1 MTIRPTTCAVMP
13 WATLGMRAIR
23 ATRNTTRLAL
33 TAIFAAASLL
43 TAGVHGAAASP
54 AATTKP
60 TNTCWL
66 DVVNDWLDHNGR
78 IEQLYPIPC
87 YTQAIQHLNEYPDI
101 QQYSNAIDD
110 IHRALLAAIHEE
122 GGNGPG
128 SGPTSSGGGSS
139 SQAPSG
145 PTGGSRPPSG
155 PTGGSQSPSGPTGG
169 SQSPTKGSGGSH
181 SSPIA
186 TAFHPS
192 SAQSVPLPLIVL
204 GALAVLLVL
213 AGAGTWFARRLQ
225 ARRMTPAAAA
235 PAPPRHR

>member
-1 MTIRPTTCAVMP
+1 
-13 WATLGMRAIR
+13 MRAIR

-145 PTGGSRPPSG
+145 PTGGS
-155 PTGGSQSPSGPTGG
+155 
-169 SQSPTKGSGGSH
+169 QSPTKGSGGSH

>member
-1 MTIRPTTCAVMP
+1 MIRPTACTVTPPA
-13 WATLGMRAIR
+13 ALGMRAIR

-33 TAIFAAASLL
+33 AAIFAAAALL
-43 TAGVHGAAASP
+43 ATGVHTAAAAP

-66 DVVNDWLDHNGR
+66 DVVNDWLDHNGQ

-110 IHRALLAAIHEE
+110 IQRALLAAIHEE

-128 SGPTSSGGGSS
+128 GG
-139 SQAPSG
+139 
-145 PTGGSRPPSG
+145 TGGSGPSSG
-155 PTGGSQSPSGPTGG
+155 SSGGSQSPSTGGG
-169 SQSPTKGSGGSH
+169 SQS
-181 SSPIA
+181 SPVA
-186 TAFHPS
+186 SAFHPS

-213 AGAGTWFARRLQ
+213 AGAGTWFARRVQ
-225 ARRMTPAAAA
+225 TRRMTPAAA
-235 PAPPRHR
+235 PAPPRNR

>member
-145 PTGGSRPPSG
+145 PTGGS
-155 PTGGSQSPSGPTGG
+155 
-169 SQSPTKGSGGSH
+169 QSPTKGSGGSH

>member
-1 MTIRPTTCAVMP
+1 MP

-33 TAIFAAASLL
+33 TAIFAAAALL
-43 TAGVHGAAASP
+43 AAGVHGAAASP

-66 DVVNDWLDHNGR
+66 DVVNDWLDHNGQ

-122 GGNGPG
+122 RGNGPG
-128 SGPTSSGGGSS
+128 SGPSSSGSGS
-139 SQAPSG
+139 SQA
-145 PTGGSRPPSG
+145 
-155 PTGGSQSPSGPTGG
+155 PSGPTGG